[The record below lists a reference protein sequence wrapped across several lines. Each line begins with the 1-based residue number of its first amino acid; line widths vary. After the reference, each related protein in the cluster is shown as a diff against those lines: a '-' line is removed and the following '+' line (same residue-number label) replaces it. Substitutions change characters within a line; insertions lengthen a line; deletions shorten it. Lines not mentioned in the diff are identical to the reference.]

1 MRSGVESSPERQADG
16 VERVHVWA
24 VLLVQAEA
32 YELQRGALLA
42 QHEVA
47 VCAGGRRGELE
58 HRREVVGQLVDLPRN
73 CVGMS
78 ERDPHGYYYEK
89 QDAEEQDQDRAGA
102 ARRGARGSRVGDRA
116 RRGPPRPCR
125 RSWSMRLSTALL
137 AAGGSVQ
144 ALGVPSDRRISNEVI
159 DELLAG
165 ASTEEEIAGPGGLLA
180 ELTKRLVERAMEVE
194 LTDHVGYEPHLEP
207 PGGAENTRN
216 GTTPKTL
223 ITEHGKV
230 PIDAPRDR
238 DGSFEPK
245 IVRKRQRRFVG
256 FDEKILA
263 LYSRGLSTRDIEAH
277 LEEIYGVK
285 VGRDL
290 ISRVT
295 DAVMDDVRE
304 WGKRPLEDIYP
315 IVFLDCMVLKIR
327 EGGTVQRRALYLA
340 LGVTLD
346 GDRDVLGM
354 WFQETEGAKFWMQVL
369 TDLKQRGVRDILIA
383 CVDGLTGF
391 PEAIEAIFP
400 KTTVQTCIVH
410 LIRNSLKY
418 VPRREREQVARDLKP
433 IYTAKDADQAHAEL
447 EAFDEKWGARFPVIT
462 QAWLNA
468 WEHVIPFLAFPDEV
482 RRVIYTT
489 NAIEALNRQLRKAI
503 KTKGSFPN
511 EDAARKL
518 VYLAL
523 QNAVP
528 QWTRT
533 RNWTTALLAFKIHFG
548 DRVPDTAN

>member
-1 MRSGVESSPERQADG
+1 MQDQMESRELVFGAGGERREPVGRPERT
-16 VERVHVWA
+16 
-24 VLLVQAEA
+24 
-32 YELQRGALLA
+32 
-42 QHEVA
+42 
-47 VCAGGRRGELE
+47 GGG
-58 HRREVVGQLVDLPRN
+58 
-73 CVGMS
+73 
-78 ERDPHGYYYEK
+78 
-89 QDAEEQDQDRAGA
+89 AGA
-102 ARRGARGSRVGDRA
+102 AGGPGRVLSPELVDGTVDRGAGRRRVR
-116 RRGPPRPCR
+116 
-125 RSWSMRLSTALL
+125 
-137 AAGGSVQ
+137 Q
-144 ALGVPSDRRISNEVI
+144 ALGVGSDRRISDEVV

-165 ASTEEEIAGPGGLLA
+165 AGSEEEIAGPGGLLA
-180 ELTKRLVERAMEVE
+180 QLTKRLVERAMEVE
-194 LTDHVGYEPHLEP
+194 LTDHVGYEAHCEP
-207 PGGAENTRN
+207 PGGAENQRN
-216 GTTPKTL
+216 GSTPKTL
-223 ITEHGKV
+223 LTEHGEV
-230 PIDAPRDR
+230 QIDAPRDR
-238 DGSFEPK
+238 DGSFEPQ

-263 LYSRGLSTRDIEAH
+263 LYSRGMSTRDIEAH
-277 LEEIYGVK
+277 FQEIYGVQ
-285 VGRDL
+285 VSRDL
-290 ISRVT
+290 VSRVT

-304 WGKRPLEDIYP
+304 WAKRPLEDIYP

-327 EGGTVQRRALYLA
+327 EAGTVQRRALYLA
-340 LGVTLD
+340 LGVTLE
-346 GDRDVLGM
+346 GERDVLGM

-369 TDLKQRGVRDILIA
+369 TDLKTRGVQDILIC
-383 CVDGLTGF
+383 CVDGLKGF

-410 LIRNSLKY
+410 LIRASLRY

-433 IYTAKDADQAHAEL
+433 IYTAKDADQAQAEL
-447 EAFDEKWGARFPVIT
+447 ETFDEKWGKRFPVIT

-468 WEHVIPFLAFPDEV
+468 WEHVTPFLAFPPQV

-548 DRVPDTAN
+548 DRVPDTTN

>member
-1 MRSGVESSPERQADG
+1 MPTTTRSRTQNSRTA
-16 VERVHVWA
+16 
-24 VLLVQAEA
+24 
-32 YELQRGALLA
+32 
-42 QHEVA
+42 
-47 VCAGGRRGELE
+47 GELE
-58 HRREVVGQLVDLPRN
+58 QRDRGREALGLGIAPGLPGDDRSELVERAEIGAGQP
-73 CVGMS
+73 
-78 ERDPHGYYYEK
+78 
-89 QDAEEQDQDRAGA
+89 
-102 ARRGARGSRVGDRA
+102 RRGAPAADPPPLPAGVVDVALERVADR
-116 RRGPPRPCR
+116 RRLR
-125 RSWSMRLSTALL
+125 
-137 AAGGSVQ
+137 Q
-144 ALGVPSDRRISNEVI
+144 ALGMPSDKRISNELL

-165 ASTEEEIAGPGGLLA
+165 ASTEEEIAGRGGVLA

-194 LTDHVGYEPHLEP
+194 LTDHVGYEPHQEP
-207 PGGAENTRN
+207 PGGAGNQRN

-230 PIDAPRDR
+230 AIDAPRDR

-245 IVRKRQRRFVG
+245 IVKKRQRRFVG

-295 DAVMDDVRE
+295 DAVMDDVRD

-327 EGGTVQRRALYLA
+327 EGGSVQRRALYLA

-369 TDLKQRGVRDILIA
+369 TDLKTRGVRDILIC

-410 LIRNSLKY
+410 LIRASLKY
-418 VPRREREQVARDLKP
+418 VPRREREQVARELKP
-433 IYTAKDADQAHAEL
+433 IYTAVDADQAQAEL
-447 EAFDEKWGARFPVIT
+447 EAFDEKWGDRFPVIT

-468 WEHVIPFLAFPDEV
+468 WEHVTPFLAFPEEV

-511 EDAARKL
+511 EDSARKL

-523 QNAVP
+523 QNATP

>member
-1 MRSGVESSPERQADG
+1 MPTTTKSRTFQKRAGGVLEPARELEGVGVGIAPGLSGDDRSERERAEIGAGQPGRGAPAADLPERPPLAG
-16 VERVHVWA
+16 ELVEGAVERA
-24 VLLVQAEA
+24 A
-32 YELQRGALLA
+32 
-42 QHEVA
+42 
-47 VCAGGRRGELE
+47 GRR
-58 HRREVVGQLVDLPRN
+58 
-73 CVGMS
+73 
-78 ERDPHGYYYEK
+78 
-89 QDAEEQDQDRAGA
+89 
-102 ARRGARGSRVGDRA
+102 RVR
-116 RRGPPRPCR
+116 
-125 RSWSMRLSTALL
+125 
-137 AAGGSVQ
+137 Q
-144 ALGVPSDRRISNEVI
+144 ALGVPSDRRINDEVI

-165 ASTEEEIAGPGGLLA
+165 ASSEEEIAGPGGLLA
-180 ELTKRLVERAMEVE
+180 QLTKRLVERAMEVE
-194 LTDHVGYEPHLEP
+194 LTDHVGYEPHCEP
-207 PGGAENTRN
+207 PGGTGNTRN

-223 ITEHGKV
+223 ITEHGRV
-230 PIDAPRDR
+230 PVDAPRDR

-256 FDEKILA
+256 FDDKILA
-263 LYSRGLSTRDIEAH
+263 LYSRGLSVRDIEAH
-277 LEEIYGVK
+277 LQEIYGVK

-304 WGKRPLEDIYP
+304 WAKRPLEDIYP
-315 IVFLDCMVLKIR
+315 IVFLDCMVIKIR
-327 EGGTVQRRALYLA
+327 EGGIVQRRALYLA

-369 TDLKQRGVRDILIA
+369 TDLKTRGVRDVLIC

-400 KTTVQTCIVH
+400 KTTVQTCLVH
-410 LIRNSLKY
+410 LIRSSLKY

-433 IYTAKDADQAHAEL
+433 IYTAKDADQAQAEL
-447 EAFDEKWGARFPVIT
+447 EAFDEKWGQRFPVIT